1 MRELAIVFF
10 ALAVVAEVGGLL
22 MWRLAVSKS
31 RKGVTAS
38 ATVVERIM
46 LGNGERDT
54 VLIVTYIHGDR
65 TIQAKVNAAHAPFQ
79 VAPGDTLEIGYDPD
93 VPGRIVLRNVKVP
106 VSVFALGG
114 ISLLLGLLMRFAG

>member
-1 MRELAIVFF
+1 MNELAIVFF
-10 ALAVVAEVGGLL
+10 VLTVLAEAGGLL
-22 MWRLAVSKS
+22 LWRLAVNKS
-31 RKGVTAS
+31 RKGITAS

-54 VLIVTYIHGDR
+54 VLIVEYIHGDR
-65 TIQAKVNAAHAPFQ
+65 TARAKVNAAHAPFD

-93 VPGRIVLRNVKVP
+93 APDRVVLRHVKVP

-114 ISLLLGLLMRFAG
+114 ICLLFGLFFQFVG